1 MNNYVNEHKVIKL
14 TDFVGFF
21 LELEAYLIQP
31 LCLSESTFKQQIFG
45 RVKFKAGSFQY
56 IKNGKNLN

>member
-21 LELEAYLIQP
+21 LELEVHLIQP
-31 LCLSESTFKQQIFG
+31 LCLSEPTFKQQILG
-45 RVKFKAGSFQY
+45 RVKVKAGSFQC
-56 IKNGKNLN
+56 I